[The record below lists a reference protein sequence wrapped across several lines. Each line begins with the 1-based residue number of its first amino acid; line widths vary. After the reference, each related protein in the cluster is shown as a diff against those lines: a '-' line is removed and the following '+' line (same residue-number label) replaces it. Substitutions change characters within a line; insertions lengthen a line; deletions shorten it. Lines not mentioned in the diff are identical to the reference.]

1 MLSYG
6 QDDIIGLKI
15 INMCLSKLG
24 NHFAENVSPITT
36 LPGEIL
42 GATCNACIREDVE
55 DRWGIRRI
63 FEMRVH
69 IVAIKVKFRY
79 LEGLSGPAA

>member
-1 MLSYG
+1 
-6 QDDIIGLKI
+6 
-15 INMCLSKLG
+15 MCLSILG
-24 NHFAENVSPITT
+24 NHFAENVNPITT
-36 LPGEIL
+36 LPGDIL

-79 LEGLSGPAA
+79 CEGLYGSAA